1 MLREKIR
8 RDPKIGDSSHKDD
21 SVVNR
26 PFVVGV
32 AGPVILGIALLMPV
46 GVSNAVG
53 ESLISDKPFAVSEP
67 EFMEVSEPEFLIVS
81 EPKILEV
88 SELKFLKISEPK
100 SLEPIPFP
108 KGKYT
113 PPELEN
119 PAYDR
124 CAKEKGFDDRYQ
136 CALKALGTTQE

>member
-1 MLREKIR
+1 MLWKKIR
-8 RDPKIGDSSHKDD
+8 RDSKIGDSSHKGN

-26 PFVVGV
+26 PFVAGV
-32 AGPVILGIALLMPV
+32 AGPVILGIALLLPV

-67 EFMEVSEPEFLIVS
+67 EFMEVSEPKTLEVS

-88 SELKFLKISEPK
+88 SELKSLEISEPK
-100 SLEPIPFP
+100 SLETGSFP

-113 PPELEN
+113 PPEREN

-124 CAKEKGFDDRYQ
+124 CAKEKGFDDRHK
-136 CALKALGTTQE
+136 CALEALGTTQE